1 MQHVGRSA
9 PVLAIRWLGALV
21 LPLHALAALLWFR
34 RRPPAAAGGVVLA
47 LILASALIGVGML
60 GRSWGDIEGRFLM
73 PALGSI
79 AFFLTVPVLAL
90 AGPKRERLA
99 WVYLTA
105 LAVHPW
111 ALLAFA

>member
-1 MQHVGRSA
+1 ML
-9 PVLAIRWLGALV
+9 VLILWSALV
-21 LPLHALAALLWFR
+21 SVA
-34 RRPPAAAGGVVLA
+34 
-47 LILASALIGVGML
+47 ML

-79 AFFLTVPVLAL
+79 AFFLTVPVLVL
-90 AGPKRERLA
+90 AGPGRERLA